1 MSDNNI
7 KQTLELMCD
16 THNPQDRKLLLLAD
30 LVDSKCN
37 ELAEHQET
45 LNENLTS
52 ACEKI
57 DKLTT
62 LIEENQRM
70 IQSCPVYKDMDSFE
84 KISSAAKNPRAVI
97 FMIAGIIAILGGFF
111 GSHIVEWIKFL
122 IR

>member
-62 LIEENQRM
+62 LIEKNQRM
-70 IQSCPVYKDMDSFE
+70 LQTCPVYKDKDSFE
-84 KISSAAKNPRAVI
+84 KMSSAAKNPRAVI

-111 GSHIVEWIKFL
+111 GSHIMEWIKL
-122 IR
+122 LVQ